1 MPQGLE
7 WAQMSHLLDFI
18 AHNKFNALRVPL
30 SVSSVLDDNK
40 MPDTFGGS
48 VLQNNPRLHN
58 LHYMHVL
65 HVLISEAAARNLL
78 VLLDLHRL
86 TAGDRDNP
94 LWYDSRVS
102 EQMLVGA
109 WGRLAARHCDNWNVV
124 GAECVRKAR
133 NNRPHGPGPAALRRF
148 WLRLERDRVTP
159 MQPLQRAMGG
169 SVGWELDCG
178 GLGRCRR
185 AHCSGR

>member
-1 MPQGLE
+1 MLTAPSPRRYAMPQGLE

-30 SVSSVLDDNK
+30 SVSSILDDNK

-133 NNRPHGPGPAALRRF
+133 NHRPRGPVHCVYTAL
-148 WLRLERDRVTP
+148 V
-159 MQPLQRAMGG
+159 PLP
-169 SVGWELDCG
+169 CG
-178 GLGRCRR
+178 VFG
-185 AHCSGR
+185 